1 MMMNNKLL
9 IDSLLLL
16 DDTGMPQPP
25 TLKQLIDRDVREL
38 YRRDKTKEKKMY
50 IAECIVIYYLGDPK
64 SPARQ
69 SGLSDPE
76 ALKMAIE
83 QAGLPKTYIPDVL
96 VLRLIKRYYE
106 ENITEAGK
114 VVENILKGVHNINL
128 SIDVINSLLNEKLKS
143 NPTLEEIPIILDMM
157 KRVNEQAGAI
167 PAMLKKL
174 EEAKQN
180 LMYEKETE
188 VSRGGQTVL
197 SSMDSEAY
205 SDYGV

>member
-1 MMMNNKLL
+1 MNNKLT
-9 IDSLLLL
+9 IDSILII
-16 DDTGMPQPP
+16 DDNGMPVPP
-25 TLKQLIDRDVREL
+25 NTRQLIDRDIREL
-38 YRRDKTKEKKMY
+38 YRRDKTKDKEKY

-76 ALKMAIE
+76 CLKMAIE
-83 QAGLPKTYIPDVL
+83 QAGLSKDYIPDNL

-114 VVENILKGVHNINL
+114 VVENILQGFHNINL
-128 SIDVINSLLNEKLKS
+128 SISVMNNLLNETL
-143 NPTLEEIPIILDMM
+143 NTTITLEQIPNIMNLIDAVNKKASEIPSL
-157 KRVNEQAGAI
+157 
-167 PAMLKKL
+167 LKKL

-188 VSRGGQTVL
+188 LSRGGGIVL
-197 SSMDSEAY
+197 SSQDAESY
-205 SDYGV
+205 I

>member
-1 MMMNNKLL
+1 MNNNKLL

-16 DDTGMPQPP
+16 DNTGMPQPP

-167 PAMLKKL
+167 PSMLKKL

-205 SDYGV
+205 

>member
-1 MMMNNKLL
+1 MNNNKLL

-50 IAECIVIYYLGDPK
+50 IAECIIIYYLGDPK
-64 SPARQ
+64 SPAKQ

-188 VSRGGQTVL
+188 ISRGGQTVL
-197 SSMDSEAY
+197 SSMDAEAY
-205 SDYGV
+205 

>member
-1 MMMNNKLL
+1 MQELFL
-9 IDSLLLL
+9 IFILN
-16 DDTGMPQPP
+16 
-25 TLKQLIDRDVREL
+25 
-38 YRRDKTKEKKMY
+38 
-50 IAECIVIYYLGDPK
+50 YL
-64 SPARQ
+64 
-69 SGLSDPE
+69 
-76 ALKMAIE
+76 
-83 QAGLPKTYIPDVL
+83 
-96 VLRLIKRYYE
+96 
-106 ENITEAGK
+106 
-114 VVENILKGVHNINL
+114 ILKIQNDEYNINL

-197 SSMDSEAY
+197 SSMDAEAY
-205 SDYGV
+205 